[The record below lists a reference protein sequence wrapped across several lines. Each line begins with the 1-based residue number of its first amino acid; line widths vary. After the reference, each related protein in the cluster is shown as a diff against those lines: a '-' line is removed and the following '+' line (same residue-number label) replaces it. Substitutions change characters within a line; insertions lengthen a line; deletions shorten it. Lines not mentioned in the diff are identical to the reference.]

1 MLRATFQLSI
11 GCMKSM
17 NDKEV
22 VWTTIQVS
30 TSAQDMSIKNAI
42 SILEEVEKT
51 WPKSKVDLIIY
62 QSKERHKVEM

>member
-1 MLRATFQLSI
+1 
-11 GCMKSM
+11 M